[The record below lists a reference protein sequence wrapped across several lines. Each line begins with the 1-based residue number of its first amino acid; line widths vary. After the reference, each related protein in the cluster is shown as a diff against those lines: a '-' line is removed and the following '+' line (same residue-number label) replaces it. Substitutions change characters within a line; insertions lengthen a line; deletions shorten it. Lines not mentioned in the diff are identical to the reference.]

1 MPELPEVETIKQG
14 LERQIVGRSILDVE
28 AFDRLVLGSPKN
40 EFIRRLKNKK
50 VAAVSR
56 RGKAIILTLE
66 PKAFLVVQLAMT
78 GQLIYGQKSSG
89 SKVTLRLSNGKYLH
103 YNDARRFGR
112 LHVLKEL
119 GELKFLRTLG
129 PEPLGKD
136 FNVQWLT
143 GRLRARKS
151 PIKSLLMNQFFV
163 AGIGNIY
170 ASEILFRAGIN
181 PTRPA
186 KSLKEKE
193 IKNLHQKTQ
202 EILKEAIRLRG
213 SSIDTY
219 RDIYG
224 KKGNFLKRIQVY
236 GRQDEVCH
244 RCGNTI
250 QAIVQSGR
258 STFFCCRCQI

>member
-1 MPELPEVETIKQG
+1 MSLFSGSDSAMNRKVITKRPSAIIKRPLSLIQSIPRPIFIWGRFYKKSTGKKHNKSMPELPEVETIKQG

-112 LHVLKEL
+112 LHALKQL
-119 GELKFLRTLG
+119 TELKFLRNLG
-129 PEPLGKD
+129 PEPLSKD
-136 FNVQWLT
+136 FNVNWLKEQFKN
-143 GRLRARKS
+143 RKS
-151 PIKSLLMNQFFV
+151 P
-163 AGIGNIY
+163 
-170 ASEILFRAGIN
+170 
-181 PTRPA
+181 
-186 KSLKEKE
+186 
-193 IKNLHQKTQ
+193 
-202 EILKEAIRLRG
+202 
-213 SSIDTY
+213 
-219 RDIYG
+219 
-224 KKGNFLKRIQVY
+224 
-236 GRQDEVCH
+236 
-244 RCGNTI
+244 
-250 QAIVQSGR
+250 
-258 STFFCCRCQI
+258 